1 VTLVP
6 EPTPGADGELVLAA
20 DSKQEFGA
28 LLRQIA
34 QRSGRTAAQ
43 IIAFS
48 GINKSTVYNYLD
60 EDYRGFARLDIAVR
74 FCQACRLDDAQ
85 IAQVEAIWHRLN
97 GTRLVVESP
106 AMVIEA
112 ELVDREAV
120 SAGAPAEP
128 MAGPMAETIAKQ
140 AMVGANNVVIGGTV
154 RGGVT
159 VNIHQGATTGPTSAR
174 AVAGFMV
181 NMAVSAA
188 LVAWTIFIVFMALD
202 DPYTFSLETG
212 LILAVAEFFLLF
224 CLLIAQVIGARVRNR
239 GLESDITAWRQTLL
253 VRSGPVRPMYERTIW
268 ERALSWPSAITAVAA
283 LASGA
288 IIGAHV
294 RVRDVAIAAQR
305 YGWHDDSGMTAP
317 MLSGLLAGFAVLV
330 LVRVWMNTIDRL
342 AVAFLLDHF
351 PLLAAAA
358 VVCGVVASI
367 SAAVQ
372 FHFPVG
378 CALVAGVLVTG
389 AVFHLCV
396 SFVDRVVLVPA
407 IAARHSGG
415 EEVINKYAAW
425 LTYAEER
432 AANSKARE
440 PKASSAN
447 LVAGNRIAVIDAGG
461 SRATVSNNKLHQV
474 QTLKEL
480 GALLQQEITYT
491 GLSYRALEI
500 SATVEG
506 SRDLELSRS
515 MIAEMCQGRRLTEQ
529 RLRLVL
535 IACGGLDTDQI
546 ETWTKALQRVNG
558 NVGVIPQPQSAVRTW
573 WPSRRER

>member
-1 VTLVP
+1 MTLVP
-6 EPTPGADGELVLAA
+6 EPTSGAGGELVLAA
-20 DSKQEFGA
+20 GSKEEFGA

-48 GINKSTVYNYLD
+48 GLNKSTVYNYLD

-85 IAQVEAIWHRLN
+85 VAQVEAIWHRLN

-106 AMVIEA
+106 EMVVEA

-120 SAGAPAEP
+120 GTGAPAEP

-140 AMVGANNVVIGGTV
+140 AMVGANNVVIGGNV

-159 VNIHQGATTGPTSAR
+159 VNIHQPATTGPTPAR
-174 AVAGFMV
+174 AAAGFIV
-181 NMAVSAA
+181 NLAVSAA
-188 LVAWTIFIVFMALD
+188 LVAWTIFTVFMALD

-212 LILAVAEFFLLF
+212 LILAIAEFILLF
-224 CLLIAQVIGARVRNR
+224 CLLIGQVIGARVRNR
-239 GLESDITAWRQTLL
+239 GPESDITAWRQSLL

-283 LASGA
+283 LACGA
-288 IIGAHV
+288 AIGAHV
-294 RVRDVAIAAQR
+294 RVRDVAIAAR
-305 YGWHDDSGMTAP
+305 RFTWHSDSGMTAP
-317 MLSGLLAGFAVLV
+317 LLSGLLVGFAVLV

-372 FHFPVG
+372 FQFPVG
-378 CALVAGVLVTG
+378 CALVTGVLVTG

-407 IAARHSGG
+407 LVARHSGG
-415 EEVINKYAAW
+415 EEIVNKYAAW
-425 LTYAEER
+425 LTYAEQR
-432 AANSKARE
+432 AANSKALE
-440 PKASSAN
+440 PKSN
-447 LVAGNRIAVIDAGG
+447 VDPVAGNRIAVIGARG
-461 SRATVSNNKLHQV
+461 SRRRVSDNELHQV
-474 QTLKEL
+474 QTLNEL
-480 GALLQQEITYT
+480 GALLQQEMAYT
-491 GLSYRALEI
+491 GLSYRNLEI
-500 SATVEG
+500 SAPG
-506 SRDLELSRS
+506 SLDLNLSRS
-515 MIAEMCQGRRLTEQ
+515 MIAEMCRGRGLTEK

-535 IACGGLDTDQI
+535 IACGGLDTDM
-546 ETWTKALQRVNG
+546 ETWTRTLQRVNG
-558 NVGVIPQPQSAVRTW
+558 DVGPTPQPQTGIRAW
-573 WPSRRER
+573 WRSRRER